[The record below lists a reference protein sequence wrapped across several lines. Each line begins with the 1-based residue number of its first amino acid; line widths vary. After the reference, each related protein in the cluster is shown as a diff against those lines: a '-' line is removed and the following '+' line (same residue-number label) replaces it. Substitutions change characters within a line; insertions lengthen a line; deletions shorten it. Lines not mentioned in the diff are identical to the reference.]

1 MKIRT
6 IYQKVK
12 NMEAARTFWESFF
25 GLKPSKNSTNW
36 CQFNLENINFA
47 LLLDVF
53 DDEVKGSNAVPVFEL
68 LENEIVKYVKKA
80 EALGCVV
87 VIDGLENPDMQSIVL
102 KDPAGNE
109 FEISKFHI

>member
-1 MKIRT
+1 
-6 IYQKVK
+6 
-12 NMEAARTFWESFF
+12 MEAARAFWESFL
-25 GLKPSKNSTNW
+25 GLKPSKNSDKW

-53 DDEVKGSNAVPVFEL
+53 DDEVKGSHAVPVFEL
-68 LENEIVKYVKKA
+68 PENEIPKIVEKA
-80 EALGCVV
+80 KALGCIVI
-87 VIDGLENPDMQSIVL
+87 IDGLSNPDMQSIVL

>member
-6 IYQKVK
+6 VYQKVK
-12 NMEAARTFWESFF
+12 NMEVARTFCESFL
-25 GLKPSKNSTNW
+25 GLKPSKNSDKW

-53 DDEVKGSNAVPVFEL
+53 DDEVKGSNTVPVFEL
-68 LENEIVKYVKKA
+68 QENEITKYVEKA
-80 EALGCVV
+80 KALGCMV
-87 VIDGLENPDMQSIVL
+87 VIDGLSNPDMQSIVL

-109 FEISKFHI
+109 FEISKVHN